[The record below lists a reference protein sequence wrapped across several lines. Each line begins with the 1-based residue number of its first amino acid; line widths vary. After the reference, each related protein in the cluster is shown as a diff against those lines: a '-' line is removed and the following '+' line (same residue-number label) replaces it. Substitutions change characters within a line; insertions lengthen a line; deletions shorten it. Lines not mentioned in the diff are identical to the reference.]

1 MQERDL
7 YQQILGL
14 ESPWKVTDVKF
25 HKERSSDTTGNP
37 LLKWQ
42 GEVTLRVEHSHA
54 IPLHC
59 PECNGKSPGYDT
71 RPRRW
76 RHLDTCQFKT
86 IVVCDVPRIQC
97 QEHGVHQVK
106 VPWAEDGSRFT
117 ALFEAL
123 AIDWLK
129 EASHLAV
136 ADILGLTWDQIDGI
150 CQRAVKR
157 GLLRRQPSRM
167 HHLAVDETSFQKRH
181 EYVTVVTNQ
190 DGNRVEFVAD
200 GRSKNVL
207 DSFWQ
212 RLSANE
218 LEAVQTVSMDMWR
231 PYIRSTM
238 DHVPGAEQKI
248 CFDKFHVAKHLGG
261 AVDQV
266 RRMEHANLLREG
278 NDRLKGSKYLWL
290 QNPGNMSNRRWQSFA
305 ELRASKLKTARAWH
319 MKEVAMSLWDY
330 VHPTWARK
338 AWKKWLGWAARCRL
352 NPMKSAAKMIGKHL
366 QGILNAVV
374 KKVSNAGAESI
385 NSKIQKIKSRACGF
399 RNRERFRNAI
409 YFHCGG
415 LDMYPRLGSTHTKS

>member
-42 GEVTLRVEHSHA
+42 GEVTLRVEHSHS
-54 IPLHC
+54 IPLLC
-59 PECNGKSPGYDT
+59 PECNRKSPGYDT
-71 RPRRW
+71 RPRKW

-86 IVVCDVPRIQC
+86 IVVCDVPRTQC

-106 VPWAEDGSRFT
+106 VPWAEDESRFT

-150 CQRAVKR
+150 CQRAVR
-157 GLLRRQPSRM
+157 RELLRRLPSRM

-190 DGNRVEFVAD
+190 DGNRA
-200 GRSKNVL
+200 RSCT
-207 DSFWQ
+207 DRF
-212 RLSANE
+212 
-218 LEAVQTVSMDMWR
+218 
-231 PYIRSTM
+231 Y
-238 DHVPGAEQKI
+238 G
-248 CFDKFHVAKHLGG
+248 HVAKHLGG

-266 RRMEHANLLREG
+266 RRMEHADLLREG
-278 NDRLKGSKYLWL
+278 KDQLKGSKYLWL

-352 NPMKSAAKMIGKHL
+352 HPMKSAAKMIGKHL

-415 LDMYPRLGSTHTKS
+415 LDLYPRLGSTHTKS